1 MSTPDLQP
9 DGDHDVE
16 GLVPGW
22 LTLPEVAQRMR
33 TTVPRVRQL
42 LAERVLVAVRR
53 DGVLVVPEPLLAGDQ
68 PVKALQGLLTVLAD
82 GGYSDVEAVRWLFTD
97 DASLPGT
104 PAQAL
109 AENRGGE
116 VKRRAQ
122 ALAF

>member
-1 MSTPDLQP
+1 MSTPDLP
-9 DGDHDVE
+9 HDGDHDLE
-16 GLVPGW
+16 AIVPAW
-22 LTLPEVAQRMR
+22 LTLPEVAERLR

-42 LAERVLVAVRR
+42 IAERGLLALRR
-53 DGVLVVPEPLLAGDQ
+53 DGVLAVPEPLLDGDH
-68 PVKALQGLLTVLAD
+68 PVKSLQGLLTVLAD
-82 GGYSDVEAVRWLFTD
+82 GGYTDVEAVRWLFTAD
-97 DASLPGT
+97 DTLPGT

>member
-1 MSTPDLQP
+1 VTTTAPNPDAAPGL
-9 DGDHDVE
+9 E
-16 GLVPGW
+16 ALVPGW
-22 LTLPEVAQRMR
+22 LTLPEVAERMG

-42 LAERVLVAVRR
+42 LAERALVAVRHG
-53 DGVLVVPEPLLAGDQ
+53 GVLAVPASLLDGDH
-68 PVKALQGLLTVLAD
+68 PVKALQGLLTVLGD
-82 GGYSDVEAVRWLFTD
+82 GGYSDVEAVRWLFTAD
-97 DASLPGT
+97 DSLPGT